1 MYYISA
7 GLMARAVPAYAQLA
21 AETGL
26 DLSGLSVGGF
36 LLNLLP
42 VTLGNILGGVS
53 LGWLVWFCPLKK

>member
-1 MYYISA
+1 
-7 GLMARAVPAYAQLA
+7 MARAVPAYAQLA

-53 LGWLVWFCPLKK
+53 LGWLVWFCHLKK